1 MFKAIINLFKSFKPT
16 PVELKVEDTIKVEE
30 PIAVVTEPVPTPHTA
45 PLPRTVV
52 EKVSDWPF
60 PTQAPAEKV
69 KAKPVKKPA
78 KPSTTKTN
86 SKQAP
91 KPVYKGK

>member
-1 MFKAIINLFKSFKPT
+1 MFKAIINLFKPFKPT

-30 PIAVVTEPVPTPHTA
+30 PT
-45 PLPRTVV
+45 TVV
-52 EKVSDWPF
+52 DNGAGWPF
-60 PTQAPAEKV
+60 PTQAPVDKV

-78 KPSTTKTN
+78 KPSSTIKTN

-91 KPVYKGK
+91 KPDRKGK